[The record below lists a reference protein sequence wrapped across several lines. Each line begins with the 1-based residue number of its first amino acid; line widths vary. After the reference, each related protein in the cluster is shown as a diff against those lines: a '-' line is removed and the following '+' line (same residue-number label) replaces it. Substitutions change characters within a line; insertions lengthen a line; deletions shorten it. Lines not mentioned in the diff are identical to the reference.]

1 MHAEMRNT
9 MASAASGNLTAKEA
23 RLAGIVQ
30 HGILCG
36 VLADSFADI
45 LAA

>member
-1 MHAEMRNT
+1 MLPLRWIKHSIAHLE
-9 MASAASGNLTAKEA
+9 
-23 RLAGIVQ
+23 GIVQ
-30 HGILCG
+30 RLILCA

>member
-1 MHAEMRNT
+1 MHAEMNNT
-9 MASAASGNLTAKEA
+9 MAPTASGNLTVNEA

-30 HGILCG
+30 HGILFG

>member
-9 MASAASGNLTAKEA
+9 MAPAASDAIAPLE
-23 RLAGIVQ
+23 RIVE
-30 HGILCG
+30 HVSIYA